1 MSKKAKKYIDITD
14 VTFVQ
19 DCNKITLT
27 GKHGDL
33 SLNIKNSVKVDV
45 EENRLKVYADPVTPY
60 VGLYFSILKN
70 MVEGVT
76 KKFSETLLLNGV
88 GYRASFSNN
97 VLSMNLGHSHPIEY
111 SLPEGISIT
120 LVSPTEI
127 KVEGCDKQLVGEVAA
142 QIISFRPA
150 KRDPYKHK
158 GIRRVRDVL
167 QKKAGKKVK

>member
-1 MSKKAKKYIDITD
+1 
-14 VTFVQ
+14 
-19 DCNKITLT
+19 
-27 GKHGDL
+27 
-33 SLNIKNSVKVDV
+33 
-45 EENRLKVYADPVTPY
+45 
-60 VGLYFSILKN
+60 
-70 MVEGVT
+70 
-76 KKFSETLLLNGV
+76 
-88 GYRASFSNN
+88 
-97 VLSMNLGHSHPIEY
+97 MNLGHSHPIEY